1 MTHPFRVNNPL
12 NIIIYLLKMGT
23 EKQILSVVL
32 SFSHCI
38 RLMRPANFIMVF
50 KNLRRGALIQW
61 ICCYRFWHGVLWFGK
76 GKRIFPV
83 NIKRYRAGDSGNS
96 SNPFSSQKRYVNK
109 TRQKCVGS
117 SSFVRFEDFFCK
129 REKRNGGF
137 PRWYNP
143 PPENQRLE
151 PKELMLCPYV
161 SLFLAGPCS
170 GSLEW

>member
-1 MTHPFRVNNPL
+1 MN
-12 NIIIYLLKMGT
+12 LL
-23 EKQILSVVL
+23 L
-32 SFSHCI
+32 
-38 RLMRPANFIMVF
+38 
-50 KNLRRGALIQW
+50 
-61 ICCYRFWHGVLWFGK
+61 RFWHGVLWFGK

-143 PPENQRLE
+143 PPRKPTTRTQRIDALSICF
-151 PKELMLCPYV
+151 PFPRGALFRFPGMV
-161 SLFLAGPCS
+161 TVINSLTVNHPVDLSSEMSS
-170 GSLEW
+170 GNKDRPNWATWTKPLWHYNWLIILPIYL